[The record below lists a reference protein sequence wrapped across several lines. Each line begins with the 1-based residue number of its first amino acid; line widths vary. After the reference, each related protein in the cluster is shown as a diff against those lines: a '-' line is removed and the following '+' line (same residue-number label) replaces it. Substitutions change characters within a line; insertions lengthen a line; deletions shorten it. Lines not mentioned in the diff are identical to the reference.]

1 MIRTLF
7 TFRAWDICLIL
18 FFILFIA
25 AVVAGLLIT
34 GREKLAIAV
43 RRRLIILTDRLEE
56 FTRRMKD
63 DTPYEPWMGYREW
76 KETRR

>member
-7 TFRAWDICLIL
+7 TFRPWDICLIL